1 MARLYVDGI
10 DEIERALRDMAGG
23 VDDFV
28 DEVLEAGGEIAKK
41 NVKQNIIR
49 YGYYRTDTTGQL
61 YRSIKTIK
69 STDKDG
75 RKYVDITAAG
85 KRENGT
91 RNGEVAF
98 VLNYGRSNLDGTR
111 YWQAAEEKTK
121 KEYDKV
127 LQEKTEAFL
136 KEKGLE

>member
-1 MARLYVDGI
+1 M
-10 DEIERALRDMAGG
+10 
-23 VDDFV
+23 
-28 DEVLEAGGEIAKK
+28 DEVLEAGGEIAKR
-41 NVKQNIIR
+41 NVEQSIIQH
-49 YGYYRTDTTGQL
+49 GYYRTDTTGTL
-61 YRSIKTIK
+61 LRSIRIIK
-69 STDKDG
+69 DKDKEG
-75 RKYVDITAAG
+75 RKYVDVTAAG

-98 VLNYGRSNLDGTR
+98 VLNYGRSNLYGTR

-121 KEYDKV
+121 REYDKV